1 MTRNYY
7 HDNGFRYHDNGFR
20 YHDNAQRYHD
30 NAKPMI
36 NHWFKQLCRNVAP
49 YGRAPR
55 GGKVIIPYEL
65 ATFSGAM
72 LFRIGIATNE
82 DGLVITLTVIMITV
96 PLSRQCIRYHDE
108 GTVIMITKPLSRER
122 VCYHDNDFVIMITES
137 LS

>member
-1 MTRNYY
+1 MITV
-7 HDNGFRYHDNGFR
+7 FRYHDNGFR

-49 YGRAPR
+49 YGRRVAEKSLFPMNYQR
-55 GGKVIIPYEL
+55 FFG
-65 ATFSGAM
+65 AT

-108 GTVIMITKPLSRER
+108 GTVIMITELLSRER